1 MSQLES
7 RLSTIR
13 HSTAHVLA
21 QAVLKKFP
29 DAKLAIGPAIESG
42 FYYDFDIETP
52 LTEDI
57 LIELEDIMKTIINE
71 NQEFKQYDLSK
82 KEAIINSEKTNQP
95 YKLELI
101 KDLNLDTY
109 SFYENGPFTDL
120 CKGPHINNTKEIKAF
135 KLLKVSGAY
144 WRGSEKNKMLQ
155 RIYGT
160 AFTDKK
166 ELRLY
171 MNQLEEAKKRDHRK
185 LGKELKLFSINEEV
199 GSGLILWH
207 PKGTTLRNQ
216 IEDYWKKE
224 HIKNQYQLVM
234 TPHVG
239 KSELWKTS
247 GHLDFYQENM
257 YEKMDVESQ
266 AYFLKPMNCPFHIM
280 IYKDTQHSYRNL
292 PIRYAELGTVYRYER
307 SGVLHGLLRV
317 RGFTQDD
324 AHIICSEDQVE
335 SEILTALEFSLKM
348 LKAFG
353 FKEFKLFLSTKPEE
367 KFVGNDSQWK
377 LAEKSLE
384 KAIKKTN
391 IEFEIDA
398 GGGAFY
404 GPKIDIKI
412 KDAIGRQWQC
422 STIQFDFNLPERFN
436 MTFINSKGEKARPFM
451 IHRALLGSIE
461 RFIGILIE
469 EYAGWLP
476 LWISPI
482 QCQILTI
489 NNNVKDYA
497 EKLDKQLT
505 EAGFRTK
512 LNASSDKLNY
522 KIRESIKQKTP
533 YLLII
538 GDKEKE
544 TNTITLRNKNTQL
557 GTLSKEELI
566 KKLSEENEILN

>member
-1 MSQLES
+1 MSQLNTE
-7 RLSTIR
+7 LSTIR

-29 DAKLAIGPAIESG
+29 EAKLGIGPAIENG
-42 FYYDFDIETP
+42 FYYDFDINIS

-57 LIELEDIMKTIINE
+57 LSELEEIMKSIIE
-71 NQEFKQYDLSK
+71 EKQEFKRYDLSK
-82 KEAIINSEKTNQP
+82 KESLKNSEKSNQT
-95 YKLELI
+95 YKIDLI
-101 KDLNLDTY
+101 KDLNLDSY
-109 SFYENGPFTDL
+109 SFYENGPFVDL
-120 CKGPHINNTKEIKAF
+120 CKGPHIKTTKEIKAF

-160 AFTDKK
+160 AFSDKK

-171 MNQLEEAKKRDHRK
+171 LNQLEEAKKRDHRK
-185 LGKELKLFSINEEV
+185 LGKELNLFSINEEV

-224 HIKNQYQLVM
+224 HIKNNYQLVM

-247 GHLDFYQENM
+247 GHLDFYEENM
-257 YEKMDVESQ
+257 YDKMDVESQ
-266 AYFLKPMNCPFHIM
+266 DYYLKPMNCPFHIM
-280 IYKDTQHSYRNL
+280 IYKETHHSYRSL

-335 SEILTALEFSLKM
+335 SEILTALEFSLQM

-367 KFVGNDSQWK
+367 KFVGNNKQWE

-391 IEFEIDA
+391 IDFEIDA

-436 MTFINSKGEKARPFM
+436 MTFINSKGEKEQPFM

-476 LWISPI
+476 LWISPV
-482 QCQILTI
+482 QCHILTI
-489 NNNVKDYA
+489 NDNVKDYA
-497 EKLDKQLT
+497 KSLNKELINY
-505 EAGFRTK
+505 GFRTI
-512 LNASSDKLNY
+512 LNTSNDKLNY
-522 KIRESIKQKTP
+522 KIRDAIKQKTP

-544 TNTITLRNKNTQL
+544 NKQVTLRHKNTQL
-557 GTLSKEELI
+557 GSLSINDLI